1 MSYRVDPGSKGII
14 TLSDIQ
20 TRTFSEKKK
29 EGKKRDAGFD
39 RSQREACWWAVG
51 SPVGS
56 RVVDAKA
63 GFLHQGN

>member
-29 EGKKRDAGFD
+29 KGKNGTPDSIGAKER
-39 RSQREACWWAVG
+39 
-51 SPVGS
+51 PVG
-56 RVVDAKA
+56 
-63 GFLHQGN
+63 GQ